1 MKPEDFRASTQ
12 RPFTGEEYLK
22 SLQDG
27 REIYI
32 YGERVK
38 DVTTHPAF
46 RNAAASVAQLYD
58 ALHKPEMQDSLCW
71 NTDTGSG
78 GYTHK
83 FFRVAKSADDLRQQ
97 RNAIAEWSRLS
108 YGWMG
113 RTPDYKAA
121 FGCALGANPGFT
133 VSSSRTPVTG
143 TPVFRKLASTLTT
156 RLLTHRSIV
165 ICRPIK

>member
-46 RNAAASVAQLYD
+46 RNAAAAAIPINSSAWRKVPTTCASN
-58 ALHKPEMQDSLCW
+58 ATPSL
-71 NTDTGSG
+71 SG
-78 GYTHK
+78 H
-83 FFRVAKSADDLRQQ
+83 A
-97 RNAIAEWSRLS
+97 
-108 YGWMG
+108 
-113 RTPDYKAA
+113 
-121 FGCALGANPGFT
+121 
-133 VSSSRTPVTG
+133 
-143 TPVFRKLASTLTT
+143 
-156 RLLTHRSIV
+156 
-165 ICRPIK
+165 

>member
-1 MKPEDFRASTQ
+1 MKPEDFRADAK
-12 RPFTGEEYLK
+12 RPLTGEEYLK

-46 RNAAASVAQLYD
+46 RNAAASIAQMYD
-58 ALHKPEMQDSLCW
+58 ALHKPDMQDTLCW
-71 NTDTGSG
+71 GTDTGSG

-97 RNAIAEWSRLS
+97 RDAIAEWSRLS

-121 FGCALGANPGFT
+121 FGCALAPT
-133 VSSSRTPVTG
+133 RPSTASSSRTPATG
-143 TPVFRKLASTLTT
+143 TPAFRKPACTSTTPSLTRRSTATSRRT
-156 RLLTHRSIV
+156 R
-165 ICRPIK
+165 

>member
-46 RNAAASVAQLYD
+46 REFCV
-58 ALHKPEMQDSLCW
+58 PR
-71 NTDTGSG
+71 GI
-78 GYTHK
+78 
-83 FFRVAKSADDLRQQ
+83 FRR
-97 RNAIAEWSRLS
+97 I
-108 YGWMG
+108 
-113 RTPDYKAA
+113 
-121 FGCALGANPGFT
+121 
-133 VSSSRTPVTG
+133 
-143 TPVFRKLASTLTT
+143 
-156 RLLTHRSIV
+156 
-165 ICRPIK
+165 